1 MTALH
6 RILLPVI
13 LLTASAARPA
23 AADVVPCA
31 TAADCDDGDPCTAD
45 TCDPTAGCM
54 HAPAKDTDGD
64 GVCDG
69 VDNCPTVPNPNQ
81 GPNDCPGGGGG
92 TPGSACLAGNP
103 SCIPGTGGA
112 KNECLVETVVQGAQG
127 TPVVRCTDGDPT
139 CDADPAPGRC
149 AFTLAWCFNNADPRL
164 HCTATGLKR
173 VAVRAAMS
181 PHSAARTLVGEMLAA
196 VATVAGGTPKR
207 AAVVFAPPFTGANA
221 CTASMPVE
229 VAVRTRGKRSRPG
242 KAVLQVTGK
251 AAGRGADVDRVKL
264 LCMP

>member
-1 MTALH
+1 MNDQT
-6 RILLPVI
+6 
-13 LLTASAARPA
+13 S
-23 AADVVPCA
+23 
-31 TAADCDDGDPCTAD
+31 
-45 TCDPTAGCM
+45 PTAG
-54 HAPAKDTDGD
+54 G
-64 GVCDG
+64 
-69 VDNCPTVPNPNQ
+69 Q
-81 GPNDCPGGGGG
+81 GP
-92 TPGSACLAGNP
+92 GSPRWRNP
-103 SCIPGTGGA
+103 FHEP
-112 KNECLVETVVQGAQG
+112 QGAQG

-139 CDADPAPGRC
+139 CDADPASGRC

-181 PHSAARTLVGEMLAA
+181 PHSAARTLVGEMLGA
-196 VATVAGGTPKR
+196 VATVAGGTPKH
-207 AAVVFAPPFTGANA
+207 AAVVFAPPFTRANA

-264 LCMP
+264 ICMP